1 MLYFSV
7 FLFPSLSSSCCFSLF
22 QIFYDQESEVLLSH
36 NCSSHVQKVEVR
48 AAKTHPIEWNSVPL
62 AVVCAFPYILAFSTD
77 AIEFRY
83 AVNGSLLQTLGMPEL
98 QLITA
103 KVLKHTIL
111 KVKFLSKNSNLT
123 KNQHF
128 YKFFAQIFL
137 AIFLVKSKLS
147 TAKKSKTTTFSRVF
161 HPNKIDNFF
170 GKSKLNFWT
179 KNEDFEQCVKMTRIK
194 P

>member
-1 MLYFSV
+1 MKILTLASG
-7 FLFPSLSSSCCFSLF
+7 SSFGAISATE
-22 QIFYDQESEVLLSH
+22 IFYDQESEVLLSH

-103 KVLKHTIL
+103 KDDMYLCSTKQPVATRKPLDGGYQDLDYRYLYRIPWPQLVGANTTNKNNLNNKPLK
-111 KVKFLSKNSNLT
+111 
-123 KNQHF
+123 
-128 YKFFAQIFL
+128 
-137 AIFLVKSKLS
+137 
-147 TAKKSKTTTFSRVF
+147 
-161 HPNKIDNFF
+161 PN
-170 GKSKLNFWT
+170 G
-179 KNEDFEQCVKMTRIK
+179 
-194 P
+194 

>member
-1 MLYFSV
+1 MDLGMHRNQGKLIVASFNLRFFFFNLLQSFNASANSSKKV
-7 FLFPSLSSSCCFSLF
+7 VKSQDRKRKQKFCCTFQLSSSSCCSSLF

-123 KNQHF
+123 KKNNIF
-128 YKFFAQIFL
+128 TIFSPKFF
-137 AIFLVKSKLS
+137 
-147 TAKKSKTTTFSRVF
+147 
-161 HPNKIDNFF
+161 
-170 GKSKLNFWT
+170 
-179 KNEDFEQCVKMTRIK
+179 
-194 P
+194 

>member
-1 MLYFSV
+1 MLLL
-7 FLFPSLSSSCCFSLF
+7 LFF

-103 KVLKHTIL
+103 KVLKYISFVQFRYFCILYYRTICTF
-111 KVKFLSKNSNLT
+111 VRQNNLWLHA
-123 KNQHF
+123 N
-128 YKFFAQIFL
+128 
-137 AIFLVKSKLS
+137 
-147 TAKKSKTTTFSRVF
+147 R
-161 HPNKIDNFF
+161 
-170 GKSKLNFWT
+170 
-179 KNEDFEQCVKMTRIK
+179 
-194 P
+194 

>member
-1 MLYFSV
+1 MHLLIAPRKSLKAKIGKGSKSFVVLFS
-7 FLFPSLSSSCCFSLF
+7 FSFPFSFIILLLFLF

-111 KVKFLSKNSNLT
+111 KIKFLSKNSILT
-123 KNQHF
+123 KPQQFHEFFTQNFLTIFVKSHYSKSRIFVQKLYF
-128 YKFFAQIFL
+128 DIFTSFSTKFFF
-137 AIFLVKSKLS
+137 
-147 TAKKSKTTTFSRVF
+147 
-161 HPNKIDNFF
+161 
-170 GKSKLNFWT
+170 
-179 KNEDFEQCVKMTRIK
+179 
-194 P
+194 